1 MFLVPLIRFVDQPFV
16 KLRFANARLVRCNQK
31 NCIPLWIE
39 SKCNAPY
46 ASVGSE
52 AKLFHVRKL

>member
-16 KLRFANARLVRCNQK
+16 EFRFAHARLVRCNQK

-39 SKCNAPY
+39 SKGNAPN

>member
-1 MFLVPLIRFVDQPFV
+1 
-16 KLRFANARLVRCNQK
+16 
-31 NCIPLWIE
+31 LWIE
-39 SKCNAPY
+39 SKGNAPY